1 MVQTSKMY
9 WCKVFYET
17 TKDGSEV
24 LEVKKELSNKFIM
37 DKLSLKCFCSGMK
50 TGDRYY
56 NIVSIR
62 IDDKW
67 IHPIKF
73 IEYLFSKE
81 IEA

>member
-9 WCKVFYET
+9 LCKVFYET

-56 NIVSIR
+56 NIVAIC
-62 IDDKW
+62 IGDKW
-67 IHPIKF
+67 VHPIRF
-73 IEYLFSKE
+73 IEYLFSEGME
-81 IEA
+81 I